1 MSHDYDATL
10 GAQDVVDAIAGQV
23 DRIPDEY
30 QGEYRAGMEA
40 AYEDAADIA
49 HQALASEAQLYT
61 ERDEARAQ
69 LQATRA
75 DLARFRTELS
85 DAITSIEKAR
95 TLLTEGAL

>member
-10 GAQDVVDAIAGQV
+10 GAQDVVDVLTAKAEAAGMWRGDYAAGQ
-23 DRIPDEY
+23 
-30 QGEYRAGMEA
+30 QL

-75 DLARFRTELS
+75 DLARFRTELAE
-85 DAITSIEKAR
+85 AITSIEKAR
-95 TLLTEGAL
+95 TLLTEGSLT